1 MKDESLTTRFP
12 CNVCNK
18 SYLRKRHL
26 QRHMRDECIGIP
38 PRFHCEY
45 CPSKFRRKYH
55 LVRHLSSKHGIPKIL
70 NTQSVTLT
78 HLPSP
83 HHHQQQQHH
92 HQLQP
97 KIENVPINNPSDTDN
112 ENLDIPNANILM
124 PSITMTTSSNV
135 DRFSV
140 DALMMKQEMP
150 DINNMVPLDFS
161 HAATDDGTF
170 DPNKIQSD
178 ITLQRTFQNL
188 KYLFTNFAMNNVPN
202 FTST

>member
-1 MKDESLTTRFP
+1 
-12 CNVCNK
+12 
-18 SYLRKRHL
+18 
-26 QRHMRDECIGIP
+26 MRDECIGIP

-83 HHHQQQQHH
+83 HQQQHSH
-92 HQLQP
+92 LLQPKIENLHQLQP
-97 KIENVPINNPSDTDN
+97 KIENFPINNPSDTDN
-112 ENLDIPNANILM
+112 ENMEIPNANILI
-124 PSITMTTSSNV
+124 PSHTMTPSSNV

-150 DINNMVPLDFS
+150 LDINNMVPLDFS
-161 HAATDDGTF
+161 HAATEDNTL

-178 ITLQRTFQNL
+178 ITLRTFQNL